1 MLRQVCAEAATWPG
15 DLKVA
20 VDLSP
25 VQFGS
30 ATLVD
35 DVAAALA
42 DSGLDACRLE
52 LEITETAMLADTDAV
67 LATLDL
73 LQDLGLKIA
82 LDDFGTGYSSLSY
95 LHFPFDKVK
104 IDRSFIAKLG
114 QGGDNDTIV
123 AAVINLCARLGMATT
138 GEGVETAA
146 QLHCLAALHCLDAQG
161 FLFSRPRPA
170 GEVAEMLLTPIPQQ
184 LEEVA

>member
-1 MLRQVCAEAATWPG
+1 
-15 DLKVA
+15 
-20 VDLSP
+20 
-25 VQFGS
+25 
-30 ATLVD
+30 
-35 DVAAALA
+35 
-42 DSGLDACRLE
+42 
-52 LEITETAMLADTDAV
+52 MLADTDAV
-67 LATLDL
+67 LATLHL

-95 LHFPFDKVK
+95 LQRFPFDKVK